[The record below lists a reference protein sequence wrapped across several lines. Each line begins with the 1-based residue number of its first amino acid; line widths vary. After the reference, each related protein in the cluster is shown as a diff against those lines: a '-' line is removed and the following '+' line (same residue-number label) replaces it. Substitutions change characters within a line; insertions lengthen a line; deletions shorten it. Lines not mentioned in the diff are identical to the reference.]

1 MTDPASEPHGPDKLP
16 DRQPTGDPT
25 DLSNQAALQSGATSR
40 WLVPAAVLTVVAIAL
55 YVWAFS
61 LQLILPIIGI
71 IYVVV
76 MLALMS
82 LVSRRRGDARRKNVR
97 LAWYMGALAAGA
109 LIVFLGIYAVE
120 ILRVAPNG

>member
-1 MTDPASEPHGPDKLP
+1 MTDPASEPHGPEKLP
-16 DRQPTGDPT
+16 DQQPADPT
-25 DLSNQAALQSGATSR
+25 DLTNQPALQSGATSR
-40 WLVPAAVLTVVAIAL
+40 WLVPAAVLTLIAL
-55 YVWAFS
+55 VLYAWAFS

-71 IYVVV
+71 VYVLV
-76 MLALMS
+76 MLALMI